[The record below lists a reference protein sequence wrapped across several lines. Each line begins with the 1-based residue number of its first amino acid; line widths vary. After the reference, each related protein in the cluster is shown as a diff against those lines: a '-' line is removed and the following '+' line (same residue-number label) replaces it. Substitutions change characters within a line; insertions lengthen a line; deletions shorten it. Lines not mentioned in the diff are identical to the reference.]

1 MSIQEIIA
9 SDKDMLTPDDI
20 ADILGSDP
28 ATIREMAKQ
37 EPEAL
42 RPLQPVR
49 LGNRVKFPRLR
60 FIGWYFGDNRV
71 IKVNPGDKFLIPDE
85 CDPGFWQ
92 PKEG

>member
-1 MSIQEIIA
+1 MSIQEIMDSA
-9 SDKDMLTPDDI
+9 KDMLTPDDI

-49 LGNRVKFPRLR
+49 LGSRVKFPRMR
-60 FIGWYFGDNRV
+60 FIAWYYGETIGRKPAE
-71 IKVNPGDKFLIPDE
+71 ITA
-85 CDPGFWQ
+85 
-92 PKEG
+92 